1 MSPIRTPNLTRRELL
16 TSVGSATALSAT
28 NVAGSSDTSVQEATL
43 HVRVYPGPVSLL
55 TWLRNGW
62 SDFVTGW
69 FDVHRDATAAVETAI
84 ETVAAYAE
92 ANSSLERVE
101 TSVEAC
107 EPVDLSLISSGS
119 LSLFSQRALADAF
132 HEEVANRGATTGSA
146 CHLLLWW
153 NALNYDLGYGGTRAP
168 NSHVSALEDEGA
180 QTIANLGATEAW
192 DSRAVTRNIAIHET
206 LHTFL
211 SPDVVEEVV
220 DSGCDHD
227 LGTAVRVDENTLE
240 VSPMATTYAGPE
252 EFGGGGTRWHGTGC
266 YDHDSFARHDGH
278 EDVENWEYT
287 TELSE
292 ATLEAT
298 TRYVE
303 RYLA

>member
-1 MSPIRTPNLTRRELL
+1 MSPIRTPDLTRRELL
-16 TSVGSATALSAT
+16 TAAGSATALSAT
-28 NVAGSSDTSVQEATL
+28 NVVGSREASVREATL
-43 HVRVYPGPVSLL
+43 HVRVYPGPVSVF
-55 TWLRNGW
+55 TWLRNDW
-62 SDFVTGW
+62 SDFVSGW
-69 FDVHRDATAAVETAI
+69 FDVHRDATDAVETAI
-84 ETVAAYAE
+84 EAIATYAE
-92 ANSSLERVE
+92 THSSLERVE
-101 TSVEAC
+101 TAVEAC
-107 EPVDLSLISSGS
+107 DPVDLSLVSAGS
-119 LSLFSQRALADAF
+119 LSLFSQEALADAF
-132 HEEVANRGATTGSA
+132 REDVHNRRATTGSA

-153 NALNYDLGYGGTRAP
+153 NALNYELGYGGTRAQ
-168 NSHVSALEDEGA
+168 NNHVSALEDEGA

-227 LGTAVRVDENTLE
+227 LGTAVKVDESTLE
-240 VSPMATTYAGPE
+240 VSPMATAYAGPD

-266 YDHDSFARHDGH
+266 YDHDAFARHDGY
-278 EDVENWEYT
+278 EGVENWEYT

-298 TRYVE
+298 TLYLE
-303 RYLA
+303 RYLS